1 MQHIQHLINGQSVDS
16 AHRFDTINP
25 ATQEV
30 LAQVAAGGATE
41 INAAVAAAKEAF
53 PKWANTPATERAKV
67 LRRLGELI
75 TQHVPDIARTETQ
88 DSGQTISQT
97 GKQLIPRA
105 ADNFSYFAEMCTRVD
120 GHTYPTPT
128 HLNYTLFHP
137 VGVCALISPWNVPFM
152 TATWKTAP
160 CLAFGNTAVLKMSE
174 LSPLTAARLGELAL
188 EAGVPKGVLNIVHGY
203 GKDAGE
209 SLVAHP
215 DVRAISFTGSTATG
229 NHIVKTAGL
238 KKFSMELGGKS
249 PFVIFDD
256 ANLDRALDAA
266 VFMIFSNNG
275 ERCTAGSR
283 ILVQQSIYA
292 DFVQKFVERAK
303 RISVGDP
310 LDEKTIV
317 GPMIS
322 QAHVAKVRSYI
333 ELGPKEGATLLCGGL
348 DRPSYAPEL
357 PAHVA
362 RGNFVWPTVFADVD
376 NQMRIAQDEIFGPVA
391 CLIPFKDEADAI
403 RLSNDIQYGLSSY
416 VWTENLGRAHRV
428 AAAVEA
434 GMCFVNSQNV
444 RDLRQPFGG
453 TKASGTG
460 REGGSWSYEVFC
472 EPKNVAVSLG
482 DHHIPHWGV

>member
-1 MQHIQHLINGQSVDS
+1 MRVQHLINGKAVAGRDY
-16 AHRFDTINP
+16 FETVNP
-25 ATQEV
+25 ATQDV
-30 LAQVAAGGATE
+30 LAEVASGTADDV
-41 INAAVAAAKEAF
+41 NAAVSAAKAAF
-53 PKWANTPATERAKV
+53 PAWAARPATERAALMRK
-67 LRRLGELI
+67 LGDLI
-75 TQHVPDIARTETQ
+75 AKHVPELSEIETR
-88 DSGQTISQT
+88 DCGQVISQT
-97 GKQLIPRA
+97 RKNLVPRA
-105 ADNFSYFAEMCTRVD
+105 ADNFYYFAEMCTRVD

-152 TATWKTAP
+152 TGTWKIAP

-174 LSPLTAARLGELAL
+174 LSPLSISRFGELAT
-188 EAGVPKGVLNIVHGY
+188 EAGLPPGVLNIVHGF
-203 GKDAGE
+203 GKEAGE
-209 SLVAHP
+209 PLCAHP

-229 NHIVKTAGL
+229 NRIVQSAGL

-249 PFVIFDD
+249 PFVIFED
-256 ANLDRALDAA
+256 ADMARALDAA

-292 DFVQKFVERAK
+292 EFAQKFAERAK
-303 RISVGDP
+303 RIAVGDP
-310 LDEKTIV
+310 MNENTLI

-322 QAHVAKVRSYI
+322 RAHLAKVRSYI

-348 DRPSYAPEL
+348 DAPDL
-357 PAHVA
+357 PASIR
-362 RGNFVWPTVFADVD
+362 RGNFVKPTVFADVD
-376 NQMRIAQDEIFGPVA
+376 NRMRIAQEEIFGPVA
-391 CLIPFKDEADAI
+391 CLIPFSDEADAI
-403 RLSNDIQYGLSSY
+403 AKANDIQYGLSSY

-428 AAAVEA
+428 AAAIQA

-460 REGGSWSYEVFC
+460 REGGTWSYEVFL

-482 DHHIPHWGV
+482 SHHIPHWGA

>member
-1 MQHIQHLINGQSVDS
+1 MRVHHLIDGKAVEGRAYFETVD
-16 AHRFDTINP
+16 P

-30 LAQVAAGGATE
+30 LAEVAAGTAAE
-41 INAAVAAAKEAF
+41 VNAAVAAAKAAF
-53 PKWANTPATERAKV
+53 PTWAARPATERAALMRK
-67 LRRLGELI
+67 LGDLI
-75 TQHVPDIARTETQ
+75 QQHVPELSETETR
-88 DSGQTISQT
+88 DCGQVISQT
-97 GKQLIPRA
+97 RKNLVPRA
-105 ADNFSYFAEMCTRVD
+105 ADNFHYFAEMCTRVD

-152 TATWKTAP
+152 TGTWKIAP

-174 LSPLTAARLGELAL
+174 LSPLSISRFGELAT
-188 EAGVPKGVLNIVHGY
+188 EAGLPPGVLNIVHGF
-203 GKDAGE
+203 GRDAGE
-209 SLVAHP
+209 PLCAHP

-229 NHIVKTAGL
+229 NRIVQAAGL

-249 PFVIFDD
+249 PFVIFAD
-256 ANLDRALDAA
+256 ADLERALDAA
-266 VFMIFSNNG
+266 IFMIFSNNG

-292 DFVQKFVERAK
+292 DFAQKFAERAR
-303 RISVGDP
+303 RITVGDP
-310 LDEKTIV
+310 MDENTVV

-322 QAHVAKVRSYI
+322 PAHLAKVRSYI

-348 DRPSYAPEL
+348 DAPDL
-357 PAHVA
+357 PAPMR
-362 RGNFVWPTVFADVD
+362 RGNFVKPTVFADVD
-376 NQMRIAQDEIFGPVA
+376 NRMRIAQEEIFGPVA
-391 CLIPFKDEADAI
+391 CLIPFRDEADAI
-403 RLSNDIQYGLSSY
+403 AKSNDIAYGLSSY
-416 VWTENLGRAHRV
+416 VWSENIGRAHRV
-428 AAAVEA
+428 AAAIEA

-460 REGGSWSYEVFC
+460 REGGTWSHEVFL

-482 DHHIPHWGV
+482 SHHIPHWGA

>member
-1 MQHIQHLINGQSVDS
+1 MTIQHLINGQSVAS
-16 AHRFDTINP
+16 ATTFETINP

-30 LAQVAAGGATE
+30 LAEVSAGGANE
-41 INAAVAAAKEAF
+41 INAAVQAAKDAF
-53 PKWANTPATERAKV
+53 PKWAGLPATERAK
-67 LRRLGELI
+67 LMRKLGELI
-75 TQHVPDIARTETQ
+75 AAHVPEIAQTETN
-88 DSGQTISQT
+88 DSGQVIAQT

-105 ADNFSYFAEMCTRVD
+105 ADNFHYFAEMCTRVD

-152 TATWKTAP
+152 TATWKVAP

-188 EAGVPKGVLNIVHGY
+188 EAGIPPGVLNVVHGM
-203 GKDAGE
+203 GKEAGE
-209 SLVAHP
+209 PLCAHP

-229 NHIVKTAGL
+229 NRIVQSAGL

-256 ANLDRALDAA
+256 ADLERALDAA

-292 DFVQKFVERAK
+292 DFAQKFVERAR
-303 RISVGDP
+303 RITVGDP

-322 QAHVAKVRSYI
+322 RAHLAKVRSYI

-348 DRPSYAPEL
+348 DRPSYAAEL
-357 PAHVA
+357 PARVA
-362 RGNFVWPTVFADVD
+362 KGNYVWPTVFADVD
-376 NQMRIAQDEIFGPVA
+376 NRMRIAQEEIFGPVA
-391 CLIPFKDEADAI
+391 CLIPFRDEAHAI
-403 RLSNDIQYGLSSY
+403 ELANDIQYGLSSY

-460 REGGSWSYEVFC
+460 REGGTWSYEVFL

-482 DHHIPHWGV
+482 SHHIPHWGG

>member
-1 MQHIQHLINGQSVDS
+1 MREMRIDHLINGKPVAGRDY
-16 AHRFDTINP
+16 FETVNP

-30 LAQVAAGGATE
+30 LAEVASGGEAE
-41 INAAVAAAKEAF
+41 VNAAVAAAKNAF
-53 PKWANTPATERAKV
+53 PKWAVTPAPQRAK
-67 LRRLGELI
+67 LIRKLGDLI
-75 TQHVPDIARTETQ
+75 AAHVADLAQLETN
-88 DSGQTISQT
+88 DTGQVISQT
-97 GKQLIPRA
+97 GKQLVPRA
-105 ADNFSYFAEMCTRVD
+105 ADNFYYFAEMCTRVD
-120 GHTYPTPT
+120 GHTYPTET

-152 TATWKTAP
+152 TATWKVAP

-188 EAGVPKGVLNIVHGY
+188 EAGIPAGVLNLVHGY
-203 GKDAGE
+203 GKQAGE
-209 SLVAHP
+209 PLARHP

-229 NHIVKTAGL
+229 NRIVKEAGL

-249 PFVIFDD
+249 PFVIFED
-256 ANLDRALDAA
+256 ADLERALDAA
-266 VFMIFSNNG
+266 LFMIFSNNG

-283 ILVQQSIYA
+283 ILVQQSIYTQFA
-292 DFVQKFVERAK
+292 QEFAERAK

-310 LDEKTIV
+310 LDETTIV

-322 QAHVAKVRSYI
+322 HGHLAKVRSYI
-333 ELGPKEGATLLCGGL
+333 ELGPREGATLLCGGL
-348 DRPSYAPEL
+348 EMSPLPDR
-357 PAHVA
+357 VKK
-362 RGNFVWPTVFADVD
+362 GNYVMPTVFADVD
-376 NQMRIAQDEIFGPVA
+376 NRMRIAQEEIFGPVA
-391 CLIPFKDEADAI
+391 CLIPFRDEADAI
-403 RLSNDIQYGLSSY
+403 ALANEIQYGLSSY

-460 REGGSWSYEVFC
+460 REGGTWSYEVFC

-482 DHHIPHWGV
+482 NHHIPRWGT

>member
-1 MQHIQHLINGQSVDS
+1 MQHIQHLINGKHVHSTKT
-16 AHRFDTINP
+16 FTTLNP
-25 ATQEV
+25 ATQDV
-30 LAQVAAGGATE
+30 LAEVAAGGEAE
-41 INAAVAAAKEAF
+41 VHAAVAAAKEAF
-53 PKWANTPATERAKV
+53 PKWANTPATERAKL
-67 LRRLGELI
+67 LRKLGDLI
-75 TQHVPDIARTETQ
+75 AKHVPDIAQTETN
-88 DSGQTISQT
+88 DCGQTISQT

-152 TATWKTAP
+152 TATWKVAP

-188 EAGVPKGVLNIVHGY
+188 EAGIPAGVLNIVHGY
-203 GKDAGE
+203 GHETGE
-209 SLVAHP
+209 PLVAHP

-229 NHIVKTAGL
+229 NRIVKTAGL

-249 PFVIFDD
+249 PFVIFED
-256 ANLDRALDAA
+256 ADLDRALDAA

-292 DFVQKFVERAK
+292 DFVAKFTERAK
-303 RISVGDP
+303 RITVGDP

-322 QAHVAKVRSYI
+322 PAHLAKVKSYI

-348 DRPSYAPEL
+348 DRPSYAPDL
-357 PAHVA
+357 SARVA
-362 RGNFVWPTVFADVD
+362 KGNFVWPTVFADVD
-376 NQMRIAQDEIFGPVA
+376 NRMRIAQDEIFGPVA
-391 CLIPFKDEADAI
+391 CLIPFKDEAHAI
-403 RLSNDIQYGLSSY
+403 ALANDIAYGLSSY
-416 VWTENLGRAHRV
+416 VWTENIGKAHRV

-460 REGGSWSYEVFC
+460 REGGTWSYEVFC

-482 DHHIPHWGV
+482 NHHIPHWGI

>member
-1 MQHIQHLINGQSVDS
+1 MTMQQVQHLINGQAVPS
-16 AHRFDTINP
+16 ASYFETINP
-25 ATQEV
+25 ATQDV
-30 LAQVAAGGATE
+30 LAEVAAGGEAE
-41 INAAVAAAKEAF
+41 VNAAVAAAKAAF
-53 PKWANTPATERAKV
+53 PKWAGLPAPQRA
-67 LRRLGELI
+67 RLIRKLGDLI
-75 TQHVPDIARTETQ
+75 AAHVPEIAQTETN
-88 DSGQTISQT
+88 DCGQVIAQT

-105 ADNFSYFAEMCTRVD
+105 ADNFYYFAEMCTRVD
-120 GHTYPTPT
+120 GHTYPTET

-152 TATWKTAP
+152 TGTWKVAP

-188 EAGVPKGVLNIVHGY
+188 EAGIPPGVLNIVHGY

-209 SLVAHP
+209 PLVAHP

-229 NHIVKTAGL
+229 NRIVKTAGL

-249 PFVIFDD
+249 PFVIFED
-256 ANLDRALDAA
+256 ADLDRALDAA

-292 DFVQKFVERAK
+292 DFCAKFVERAK
-303 RISVGDP
+303 RITVGDP
-310 LDEKTIV
+310 LDEKTII
-317 GPMIS
+317 GPMVS
-322 QAHVAKVRSYI
+322 QGHLAKVRSYI

-348 DRPSYAPEL
+348 GQADLPDR
-357 PAHVA
+357 VKK
-362 RGNFVWPTVFADVD
+362 GNYVLPTVFADVD
-376 NQMRIAQDEIFGPVA
+376 NRMRIAQEEIFGPVA

-403 RLSNDIQYGLSSY
+403 AKANDIQYGLSSY
-416 VWTENLGRAHRV
+416 VWTENIGRAHRV

-460 REGGSWSYEVFC
+460 REGGTWSYEVFC

-482 DHHIPHWGV
+482 SHHIPHWGA

>member
-1 MQHIQHLINGQSVDS
+1 MRIDHLIAGKAV
-16 AHRFDTINP
+16 AGDTYFETVNP

-30 LAQVAAGGATE
+30 LAEVASGGESQVH
-41 INAAVAAAKEAF
+41 AAVAAAKAAF
-53 PKWANTPATERAKV
+53 PKWAATPAPQRAK
-67 LRRLGELI
+67 LMHKLGDLI
-75 TQHVPDIARTETQ
+75 AAHVPEIAQTETN
-88 DSGQTISQT
+88 DCGQVIAQT
-97 GKQLIPRA
+97 GKQLVPRA
-105 ADNFSYFAEMCTRVD
+105 ADNFYYFAEMCTRVD
-120 GHTYPTPT
+120 GHTYPTET

-152 TATWKTAP
+152 TATWKVAP

-188 EAGVPKGVLNIVHGY
+188 EAGIPPGVLNLVHGY
-203 GKDAGE
+203 GREAGE
-209 SLVAHP
+209 PLVRHP

-229 NHIVKTAGL
+229 NRIVKEAGL

-249 PFVIFDD
+249 PFVIFAD
-256 ANLDRALDAA
+256 ADQERALDAA

-283 ILVQQSIYA
+283 ILVQRSIYA
-292 DFVQKFVERAK
+292 DFASKFAARAK
-303 RISVGDP
+303 NIIVGDP

-322 QAHVAKVRSYI
+322 QAHLAKVRSYI

-348 DRPSYAPEL
+348 DAPL
-357 PAHVA
+357 VPDRVK
-362 RGNFVWPTVFADVD
+362 RGNYVLPTVFADVD
-376 NQMRIAQDEIFGPVA
+376 NRMKIAQEEIFGPVA
-391 CLIPFKDEADAI
+391 CLIPFEDEADAI
-403 RLSNDIQYGLSSY
+403 RLANDIAYGLSSY
-416 VWTENLGRAHRV
+416 VWTENIGKAHRV

-460 REGGSWSYEVFC
+460 REGGTWSYEVFC
-472 EPKNVAVSLG
+472 EPKNIAVSMG
-482 DHHIPHWGV
+482 SHHIPHWGSA